1 MKKKILCI
9 MGLIFMIFVFAGCE
23 GLKTPEE
30 LIQPP
35 ELNIEKKKLNDALLS
50 FLPQNSDLIVL
61 PYAKG
66 VKNESSIINKDI
78 DSDSEEEAI
87 ALYRDKN
94 TRKIGLIVLDNNDGV
109 WAKKTDIKLDAFEIS
124 DYKIIDLD
132 NDGMDEIIVGYYG
145 ITNPYKEINIYKQE
159 NNSLVSI
166 FKESYLAMEV
176 LDADDD
182 GIQDIAISDFGNT
195 EKNNRLSVL
204 NIVSGSVVKVSEII
218 YPKENEVYSI
228 TFGKVNQKLKG
239 FFVDMYVNQNY
250 GQTDVLVYENKELSS
265 IIRGSEIEDI
275 IQNTPIKSV
284 DIDDD
289 GIIEVAKMQFIDKYD
304 VENSSNSYVKNY
316 YKISDNMELELVSQL
331 YEDTNLNINITFP
344 ISFKDNF
351 FIEKESDGSGIWIY
365 YSPKDKVGGE
375 PFMVVKKVD
384 KSKLESLLGEYQLIS
399 EVDNMAIIAKLI
411 EVPQNLSSKDRK
423 IYEKMQYD
431 ARDLTLIIKPA
442 NY

>member
-9 MGLIFMIFVFAGCE
+9 MGLMLMLFILAGCE

-66 VKNESSIINKDI
+66 VKNDSSIINKDI
-78 DSDSEEEAI
+78 DSDSEEEAV

-94 TRKIGLIVLDNNDGV
+94 TRKIGLIVLDKNNEV
-109 WAKKTDIKLDAFEIS
+109 WIKKTDIKLEAFEIA
-124 DYKIIDLD
+124 DYRVIDLD
-132 NDGMDEIIVGYYG
+132 NDGMDEIIIGYYG

-159 NNSLVSI
+159 KNSLVSI
-166 FKESYLAMEV
+166 FKESYLAIEV

-182 GIQDIAISDFGNT
+182 GVQDIAISDFGNT
-195 EKNNRLSVL
+195 DKNNRLSIL
-204 NIVSGSVVKVSEII
+204 NVSSGGVIKVSETI

-228 TFGKVNQKLKG
+228 TFGKINDKLKG

-265 IIRGSEIEDI
+265 IIKNSKIGGIV
-275 IQNTPIKSV
+275 QNTPIKSV

-304 VENSSNSYVKNY
+304 IENSANSYVKNY
-316 YKISDNMELELVSQL
+316 YKITDDIELELVSQL
-331 YEDTNLNINITFP
+331 YEDTNLNVNITFP

-365 YSPKDKVGGE
+365 YSPEDKVGGE

-399 EVDNMAIIAKLI
+399 EVDNMAIIAKVI
-411 EVPQNLSSKDRK
+411 ESPSNLSSRDRK
-423 IYEKMQYD
+423 VYEKMQYD